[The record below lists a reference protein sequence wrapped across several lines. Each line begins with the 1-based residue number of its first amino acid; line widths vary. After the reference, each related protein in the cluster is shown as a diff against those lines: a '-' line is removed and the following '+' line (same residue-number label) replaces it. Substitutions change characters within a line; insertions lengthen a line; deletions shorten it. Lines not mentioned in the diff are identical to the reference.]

1 MVGPWQL
8 RALELGQV
16 GVEAVVPL
24 PEEQAVYGAGSPAPP
39 ALALG
44 AHAVGAGRQRFVRTA
59 AYQRIGRSTD
69 ELAVRI
75 DTAHALGR
83 LGPEEYA
90 ELILAVTPE
99 VA

>member
-1 MVGPWQL
+1 MS
-8 RALELGQV
+8 ATYT
-16 GVEAVVPL
+16 
-24 PEEQAVYGAGSPAPP
+24 VYKS
-39 ALALG
+39 LI
-44 AHAVGAGRQRFVRTA
+44 A

-83 LGPEEYA
+83 LGPDEYA